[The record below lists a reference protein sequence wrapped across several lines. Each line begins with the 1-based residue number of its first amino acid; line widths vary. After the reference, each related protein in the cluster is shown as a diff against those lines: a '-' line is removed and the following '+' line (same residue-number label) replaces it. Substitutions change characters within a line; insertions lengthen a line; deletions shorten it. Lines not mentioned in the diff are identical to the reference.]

1 MSWLS
6 DCKSAADEL
15 TRDQRQEIID
25 KFRSGDYTIG
35 QIREIMKLSLEAV
48 CGTINE
54 NIEDAQ
60 FIRSEVIR

>member
-25 KFRSGDYTIG
+25 KFRSGKYSIG
-35 QIREIMKLSLEAV
+35 DIKEAMNLSLEAV

-60 FIRSEVIR
+60 FIRSEVVR